1 MKPFIKDSLY
11 PPPMA
16 TTAGAVS
23 ERSQKQPR
31 LLIVGI
37 DSSTFR
43 VIGPLV
49 EAGELPT
56 IGRMMAEGVHGI
68 LLSSIPSVTPPGWVT
83 SFTGVNPG
91 KHNVFDFKDHT
102 RYLEGMSGYDLGS
115 TTSESVRADTF
126 WRLLNREGHSVGLV
140 NVPMAYPVEPL
151 DGYMIAGFPCPTEGE
166 GLFYPPELEAEVRAE
181 VPDYRFYGD
190 PDLLTRE
197 QPGKYVE
204 GINRIST
211 DRVRTTVHLIRSRPT
226 DVAGIIFT
234 EVDRIQHYFWGN
246 WDEAYDDPNP
256 ESARFS
262 RVIPDHYRI
271 IDQGLAGML
280 EAAGPDARVLI
291 YSDHGAGPITR
302 HLYANTYLIQEG
314 FVVMKGDRGAPGKGE
329 GGRRVKVSRF
339 DKRRIEA
346 WLKRRGLERVIH
358 WIPKRLRQSFPVA
371 SFETVDWSRTKAFF
385 SSGSAQSF
393 TVNLRG
399 REPHGCVAPGE
410 EYERVVA
417 DLMEALQ
424 RLRDPAT
431 GKSPFASIQ
440 RREDIWEGPSVMN
453 GPDVLIEPAEGYVTL
468 KDIKAQ
474 AFDDVGPDWRDRTAD
489 HERDGIVI
497 LWGPGIRKGESLAD
511 HMIRDIAPTV
521 LHMFGVAVPRYMDG
535 QVMEDAFDEGWLA
548 QHPVRLTGDEEFVG
562 RDTAGP
568 TMTADEEEVLKERLR
583 GLGYMG

>member
-1 MKPFIKDSLY
+1 MKPFIKESLY
-11 PPPMA
+11 PHPMVTA
-16 TTAGAVS
+16 AGAVS
-23 ERSQKQPR
+23 ERSQTLPR

-49 EAGELPT
+49 EAGELPA
-56 IGRMMAEGVHGI
+56 IGRLMAEGAHGV

-102 RYLEGMSGYDLGS
+102 RYLEGMPGYDLGS
-115 TTSESVRADTF
+115 TTSESVRAETF
-126 WRLLNREGHSVGLV
+126 WHLLNREGVSVGLV

-151 DGYMIAGFPCPTEGE
+151 DGYMVAGFPCPTEGE
-166 GLFYPPELEAEVRAE
+166 GLFHPPELETEVRAL

-190 PDLLTRE
+190 PELLTRE
-197 QPGKYVE
+197 QPERYVE
-204 GINRIST
+204 GINRISS
-211 DRVRTTVHLIRSRPT
+211 DRALAAAHLMRSRPT

-246 WDEAYDDPNP
+246 WDPTYDDPNP
-256 ESARFS
+256 DSARFS

-271 IDQGLAGML
+271 IDRGLAEMM
-280 EAAGPDARVLI
+280 EAAGPDARVLV
-291 YSDHGAGPITR
+291 YSDHGAGPVTR

-314 FVVMKGDRGAPGKGE
+314 LLVMRGDRGTPGE
-329 GGRRVKVSRF
+329 GGEGKRVKVSRF

-358 WIPKRLRQSFPVA
+358 WIPKRLRNAFPVA
-371 SFETVDWSRTKAFF
+371 SFETVDWSRTRAFF

-399 REPHGCVAPGE
+399 REPQGCVEPGE

-417 DLMEALQ
+417 QLIEALQ

-431 GKSPFASIQ
+431 GRSPFASIH
-440 RREDIWEGPSVMN
+440 RREDIWEGPSVAN
-453 GPDVLIEPAEGYVTL
+453 GPDVLTEPAGGYVAL
-468 KDIKAQ
+468 KDIKERV
-474 AFDDVGPDWRDRTAD
+474 FDDVGPSWRDRTAD

-497 LWGPGIRKGESLAD
+497 MWGPGIRRGARMAD
-511 HMIRDIAPTV
+511 HLIRDIAPTV

-535 QVMEDAFDEGWLA
+535 RVMEDAFEEEWLA
-548 QHPVRLTGDEEFVG
+548 RHPVRLTGDGKFVG
-562 RDTAGP
+562 RDTSGP
-568 TMTADEEEVLKERLR
+568 TMTAEEEEVLKERLR